1 MKTRMRPLKGLKE
14 AQNKLTRAQGNLYA
28 SMEDFTEREA
38 RELLAIIKDE
48 WVPVDKGGLRRS
60 GRWMRIKVNQSKAR
74 RTRIEFNKSYAWK
87 QHENLDFK
95 HRVGSSQYVLR
106 PLVRKMNGMS
116 TRLVTDIR
124 SRYKS

>member
-1 MKTRMRPLKGLKE
+1 MKTRMRPLKGTKE
-14 AQNKLTRAQGNLYA
+14 ARMRLVRLEAGMYA

-60 GRWMRIKVNQSKAR
+60 GSWQRVKVNQSKAR
-74 RTRIEFNKSYAWK
+74 RTRIQFMKSYAWK

-95 HRVGSSQYVLR
+95 HKVGSSQYVLR
-106 PLVRKMNGMS
+106 PLIRKMNGMS

-124 SRYKS
+124 SRYKR